1 MDGHGVQPRDDDC
14 HDVGRYGLRT
24 FTAKLYLGGI
34 VLFTAASGACG
45 MASSLEVLNLAHT
58 VQWVAAATVNVTSR
72 QEERALDRLF
82 ASRTVSSES
91 LGKAL
96 TRIGRLQGQV
106 RQVT

>member
-1 MDGHGVQPRDDDC
+1 MTIAMMSAGTVADIYGQALPWRHRSLYGGLRRLPHGLLARSSQPR
-14 HDVGRYGLRT
+14 
-24 FTAKLYLGGI
+24 
-34 VLFTAASGACG
+34 
-45 MASSLEVLNLAHT
+45 AHGP
-58 VQWVAAATVNVTSR
+58 VVAAATVNVTSR